1 MILLTN
7 KQKKLADKY
16 KCDGR
21 CYWST
26 GMCPRVYYCEHTRY
40 KEFIA
45 MMFAVLLIPVGTIAM
60 IILFILY
67 LL

>member
-26 GMCPRVYYCEHTRY
+26 GMCPRADYCEHTRC

-45 MMFAVLLIPVGTIAM
+45 MMFAVLMPAETIAM
-60 IILFILY
+60 IVLFMLS

>member
-26 GMCPRVYYCEHTRY
+26 GMCPRVDYCEHTRY
-40 KEFIA
+40 KEFIT
-45 MMFAVLLIPVGTIAM
+45 MMLVILLMPAGTIAM
-60 IILFILY
+60 IVLFILS

>member
-21 CYWST
+21 CYWKT
-26 GMCPRVYYCEHTRY
+26 GMCPRADYCEHTRY
-40 KEFIA
+40 KEFLA
-45 MMFAVLLIPVGTIAM
+45 MMLAILLIPAGTIAM
-60 IILFILY
+60 IVLFILY

>member
-21 CYWST
+21 CYWLT
-26 GMCPRVYYCEHTRY
+26 GMCPRADYCEHKVQRV
-40 KEFIA
+40 FIT
-45 MMFAVLLIPVGTIAM
+45 MMFAVLLMPAGTIAM
-60 IILFILY
+60 IVLFILS

>member
-21 CYWST
+21 CYWKT
-26 GMCPRVYYCEHTRY
+26 GMCPRADYCEHTRC

-45 MMFAVLLIPVGTIAM
+45 MMFAVLLIPAVTIAM